1 MRIQC
6 LKGAWSQDNFGKPS
20 VHRSFAQISQQ
31 ARQLREDLGIV
42 STHAERSA
50 ASDLLSGAVDT
61 IALSKQLGQF
71 QVQPELAVPEPEEAG
86 SVQEFVEKLRQRN
99 IENAIQVSTSSSD
112 FCFFCTGRAAM
123 LMLPAVMCRPACEKV
138 RSDST
143 CSSSAA
149 WMQIGHPCDTV
160 FLLHP

>member
-1 MRIQC
+1 MVKRPRHSSIGSLYRARLC
-6 LKGAWSQDNFGKPS
+6 AGNLKVTSYVRLQDNFGKPA

-31 ARQLREDLGIV
+31 ARQLREDLGLV

-71 QVQPELAVPEPEEAG
+71 QVEPELAAPEPQEAG

-99 IENAIQVSTSSSD
+99 LENAIQVS
-112 FCFFCTGRAAM
+112 FHVCLQPM
-123 LMLPAVMCRPACEKV
+123 LCRY
-138 RSDST
+138 ST
-143 CSSSAA
+143 RWSLQ
-149 WMQIGHPCDTV
+149 W
-160 FLLHP
+160 